1 MANVTSNESSGVFKS
16 AESTPQKFKAGTN
29 SAVSDVAVER
39 SEESAIASIASIER
53 RVEGAPEALT
63 ASRSDVDIV
72 ESSLPSAPDPAEE
85 LRAAAQK
92 AEAIVESIAE
102 REAKIEESYRKA
114 EAMLNE
120 VERIKES
127 LTFDDALR
135 RRIEATVARTRG
147 LRGKS

>member
-29 SAVSDVAVER
+29 YAVSDVAVER
-39 SEESAIASIASIER
+39 AEESAIASIER
-53 RVEGAPEALT
+53 RAEGAPEAPT
-63 ASRSDVDIV
+63 ASLSDVDIV
-72 ESSLPSAPDPAEE
+72 ETSLPSAPDPAEE

>member
-1 MANVTSNESSGVFKS
+1 MSNVNSNESGGVFKS
-16 AESTPQKFKAGTN
+16 AEITPQKFKAGTN

-39 SEESAIASIASIER
+39 AEEPAIAPIER
-53 RVEGAPEALT
+53 RAEGALEPT
-63 ASRSDVDIV
+63 TVSRSELDTA
-72 ESSLPSAPDPAEE
+72 EASLPSVPDPAED

-114 EAMLNE
+114 EAMLHE

>member
-1 MANVTSNESSGVFKS
+1 MANVSSNESSGVFKS

-39 SEESAIASIASIER
+39 SEESAIASIER
-53 RVEGAPEALT
+53 RVEGAPEAPT

>member
-1 MANVTSNESSGVFKS
+1 
-16 AESTPQKFKAGTN
+16 
-29 SAVSDVAVER
+29 
-39 SEESAIASIASIER
+39 
-53 RVEGAPEALT
+53 
-63 ASRSDVDIV
+63 
-72 ESSLPSAPDPAEE
+72 LPSVPDPAED

-92 AEAIVESIAE
+92 AEAIVESIAD

-114 EAMLNE
+114 EAMLHE

>member
-1 MANVTSNESSGVFKS
+1 MSNFNSNESGGVFKS

-39 SEESAIASIASIER
+39 AEEPLDASLQRPAESGPRPGPANGAELET
-53 RVEGAPEALT
+53 VEPAMA
-63 ASRSDVDIV
+63 AV
-72 ESSLPSAPDPAEE
+72 PDPAED

-92 AEAIVESIAE
+92 AEAIVESLAE

-135 RRIEATVARTRG
+135 RRIEATIARTRS

>member
-16 AESTPQKFKAGTN
+16 AENTPQKFKAGTN

-39 SEESAIASIASIER
+39 AEESAIASIER
-53 RVEGAPEALT
+53 RVEGAPEAPT
-63 ASRSDVDIV
+63 ASLSDVDIV
-72 ESSLPSAPDPAEE
+72 EASLPSAPDPAEE